1 MVLSTGGGNRRWKIF
16 IKICDPLFL
25 QYVGICN
32 HERKEIVSMKVEGF
46 IEDSALDVAA
56 KRLT

>member
-16 IKICDPLFL
+16 IKTCNPLLF

>member
-1 MVLSTGGGNRRWKIF
+1 MGEVCKVAQVTQHQPLTTFRR
-16 IKICDPLFL
+16 C
-25 QYVGICN
+25 VA
-32 HERKEIVSMKVEGF
+32 RKEIVSMKVEGF